1 MYKRFEEIKS
11 AKKIIG
17 KMKMKKSAGADEIAQ
32 ECLLLG
38 KSILAST
45 LTKIIS
51 ALIKTGVVPDAWKE
65 AVMVQILT
73 KGNANDKANDLSAA
87 LSLHLKSWKFICQQ
101 VTKFI
106 EDNNLLPKSQ
116 HGFRKMRSKI

>member
-1 MYKRFEEIKS
+1 
-11 AKKIIG
+11 
-17 KMKMKKSAGADEIAQ
+17 MKMKKSAGADEIAQ

-87 LSLHLKSWKFICQQ
+87 LSLHLKSWKKLFAN
-101 VTKFI
+101 K
-106 EDNNLLPKSQ
+106 
-116 HGFRKMRSKI
+116 